1 MKKFGH
7 VLLSLLLCIG
17 LLTGCGTSFKA
28 DESTVFVLKNGR
40 IVSTDVEDFDE
51 KTYDKDGLTQ
61 YVKQEIRAYNDK
73 NGKGSVALKKLEV
86 GDKKATL
93 TISYKTAEDYAKF
106 NDIEL
111 YTGSIAE
118 ALAHGYTFEGDFAS
132 VSGGKITPCKSSD
145 FTENSGYQ
153 VAIIRGNTNVKVKG
167 KIQYVSTVNT
177 RYVDEQTIA
186 IREGTSLLLNQDAD
200 NTEKVTE
207 TQDTKN
213 VMPEDSSQMT
223 EESVSEE
230 DLLNIPEESTEVE
243 FNFDE
248 ADKENEDS
256 ASEFS
261 QVYTYIIYQ

>member
-73 NGKGSVALKKLEV
+73 NGKGSVALKKLVV

-145 FTENSGYQ
+145 FTENSG
-153 VAIIRGNTNVKVKG
+153 
-167 KIQYVSTVNT
+167 
-177 RYVDEQTIA
+177 
-186 IREGTSLLLNQDAD
+186 
-200 NTEKVTE
+200 
-207 TQDTKN
+207 
-213 VMPEDSSQMT
+213 
-223 EESVSEE
+223 
-230 DLLNIPEESTEVE
+230 
-243 FNFDE
+243 
-248 ADKENEDS
+248 
-256 ASEFS
+256 
-261 QVYTYIIYQ
+261 